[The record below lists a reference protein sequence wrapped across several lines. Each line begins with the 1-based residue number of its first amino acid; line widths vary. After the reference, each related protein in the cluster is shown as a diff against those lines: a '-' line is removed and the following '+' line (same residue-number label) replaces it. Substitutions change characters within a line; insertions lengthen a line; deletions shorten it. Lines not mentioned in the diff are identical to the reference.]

1 MAVYFYQL
9 DESNVVENLISF
21 ESSASADIIAKSNN
35 LTLLERSLVKSGS
48 IGWNSFNQIGMTY
61 SLISGS
67 TSGSL

>member
-35 LTLLERSLVKSGS
+35 LTLLERSLAKSGS

-67 TSGSL
+67 TTGSL